1 MIRKFGLFAGAALLF
16 AGVMRAQQPPVE
28 ARIAGLED
36 NAEYMS
42 LLEEDARLQI
52 REDSV
57 VHAVEG
63 MRRQLR
69 ENPEEGLKFAD
80 EILE

>member
-42 LLEEDARLQI
+42 LLEEDARL
-52 REDSV
+52 
-57 VHAVEG
+57 
-63 MRRQLR
+63 
-69 ENPEEGLKFAD
+69 
-80 EILE
+80 